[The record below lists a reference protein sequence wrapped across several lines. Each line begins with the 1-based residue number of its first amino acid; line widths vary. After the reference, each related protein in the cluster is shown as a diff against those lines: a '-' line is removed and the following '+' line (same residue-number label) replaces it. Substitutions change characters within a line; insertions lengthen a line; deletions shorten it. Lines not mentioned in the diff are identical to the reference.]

1 MIRTHLIL
9 IAGVVA
15 GTGMLLAGCGG
26 HSNNS
31 TPAPQVFTFLAD
43 DTASYV
49 RIDRVGMPAVG
60 TAVITN
66 KDAYNDSDP
75 ADDAQGTWVPQIQ
88 SNVASLHSALD
99 DDLTGAGLTPAT
111 TSESLAQAGPLIVPD
126 TLKIDTA
133 AASGFPNGRQLAD
146 PVVDVTLAVVLLKLG
161 TAGQTA
167 LTLANLPLNPPAND
181 KAFLSGFPYLAAPF

>member
-1 MIRTHLIL
+1 MNRTHLIL
-9 IAGVVA
+9 VSGVMTAAG
-15 GTGMLLAGCGG
+15 LLVTGCGG
-26 HSNNS
+26 SSS
-31 TPAPQVFTFLAD
+31 TPAPQVFSFASD
-43 DTASYV
+43 DAASYV

-66 KDAYNDSDP
+66 KDAYNDSNP
-75 ADDAQGTWVPQIQ
+75 TDDAQGTWVPQIQ

-126 TLKIDTA
+126 TLKIDTTA
-133 AASGFPNGRQLAD
+133 AAGFPNGRQLTD
-146 PVVDVTLAVVLLKLG
+146 PVIDVTLAVILLKLG

-167 LTLANLPLNPPAND
+167 TTLAGLPLNPPAND
-181 KAFLSGFPYLAAPF
+181 KAFSSGFPYLAAPF